1 MRLKEADEEVSKI
14 SKQNNNL
21 RETVTR
27 LDREKM
33 ILDQKWK
40 SHLKI
45 GAAKSTVY
53 DGRVELLQQENDE
66 LRAELSSRHIE
77 PTSEP
82 GNETLKLRVKFLQ
95 GRVEQQEKKISMLE
109 IGRKGGHAG
118 LFKEIEGL
126 RKKESQFEKSKSKL
140 EEDNVNLKI
149 KVETIQHNM
158 MVLKESI
165 EKVEA
170 SFKTLK
176 SECSNDTMV
185 DSIEK
190 NVEEIC
196 DIIHKTIGNGDV
208 AKVSTSSPV
217 KFPTSQSK
225 QERRLSQVIVSL
237 NEDVETLKESNNNM
251 MEALEIKERKI
262 NELQIILRE
271 TKTRGNVGADEKTS
285 DTDEVDRARQM
296 EVDLKRKSDL
306 LSEVKV
312 LLKQAADR
320 ERAQESEK
328 ESLKKKLKIIIEIDP
343 KTPGEALAKE
353 LRQCRLTVDR
363 LTCEK
368 KELEHEI
375 LTLK

>member
-1 MRLKEADEEVSKI
+1 
-14 SKQNNNL
+14 
-21 RETVTR
+21 
-27 LDREKM
+27 
-33 ILDQKWK
+33 
-40 SHLKI
+40 
-45 GAAKSTVY
+45 
-53 DGRVELLQQENDE
+53 
-66 LRAELSSRHIE
+66 
-77 PTSEP
+77 
-82 GNETLKLRVKFLQ
+82 
-95 GRVEQQEKKISMLE
+95 MLE